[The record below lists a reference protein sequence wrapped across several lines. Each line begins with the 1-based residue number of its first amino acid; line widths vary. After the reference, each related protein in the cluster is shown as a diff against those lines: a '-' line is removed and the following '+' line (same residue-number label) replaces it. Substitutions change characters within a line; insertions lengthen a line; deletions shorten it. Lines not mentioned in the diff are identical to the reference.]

1 MQARFED
8 QEKPDIVHKKQDD
21 LKKPEDEEKDDPK
34 KIAKFRDG
42 SKLEALI
49 EVHQKIKKAFK
60 RKTFNVLP
68 DDKLVSEAKKYSD
81 TIKRNQMKGFGAI
94 WNLLLPLLPLYIAG
108 LVFVAWDA
116 YIGPAMFAKTFGML
130 DGVANKTMSVDE
142 LKYMIIQVN
151 TKSVFY
157 ATVSTYGA
165 KREVTLNSCFLL
177 ADVSDLDSQHWSRQA
192 RSCTDL
198 QMRVSVLHEGGPSQ
212 TFMLYAVYLHACKH
226 LSLNL
231 IYGCRCAVP
240 CSRGLP
246 DRTPNISTSIPLEH
260 CRRGLT
266 TTRRHWA
273 RIC

>member
-49 EVHQKIKKAFK
+49 EVHKKIKKAFK

-165 KREVTLNSCFLL
+165 KREVTLNSCFLQMSVIWIL
-177 ADVSDLDSQHWSRQA
+177 NIGAGRLGRALISKCESQFCMKVAHPRHL
-192 RSCTDL
+192 C
-198 QMRVSVLHEGGPSQ
+198 
-212 TFMLYAVYLHACKH
+212 FMLY
-226 LSLNL
+226 
-231 IYGCRCAVP
+231 IYMLV
-240 CSRGLP
+240 
-246 DRTPNISTSIPLEH
+246 NICH
-260 CRRGLT
+260 
-266 TTRRHWA
+266 
-273 RIC
+273 